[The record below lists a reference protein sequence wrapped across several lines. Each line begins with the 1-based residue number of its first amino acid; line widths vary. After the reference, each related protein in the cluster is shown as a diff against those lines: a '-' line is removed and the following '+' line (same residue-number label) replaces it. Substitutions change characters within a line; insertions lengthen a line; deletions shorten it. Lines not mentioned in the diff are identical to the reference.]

1 MNTSIDVFSMCR
13 PRIVRKR
20 DLALFAYLPIKAIML
35 YGPSTYLMYHVM
47 AALLASRK
55 AKNQGRKR
63 RIMGGIMAY
72 SVTVAGSV
80 YGLTLN
86 PETYS
91 NIYQASR
98 AAYLLTTLPMRIYPG
113 VLDKTLAPFE
123 TLIWGVSF
131 PMSYLD
137 TCESWPP
144 TVEVAKTIVEICAKD
159 RWSKV
164 CQPFSA
170 DMENL
175 SWYHFYNDKY

>member
-1 MNTSIDVFSMCR
+1 MNTSIDVASMCR
-13 PRIVRKR
+13 PRLIRRR
-20 DLALFAYLPIKAIML
+20 DLALFAYLPIKAIIL

-91 NIYQASR
+91 NIYKASR
-98 AAYLLTTLPMRIYPG
+98 TAYLLT
-113 VLDKTLAPFE
+113 
-123 TLIWGVSF
+123 SF
-131 PMSYLD
+131 PMRGYL
-137 TCESWPP
+137 
-144 TVEVAKTIVEICAKD
+144 KHL
-159 RWSKV
+159 
-164 CQPFSA
+164 FGG
-170 DMENL
+170 
-175 SWYHFYNDKY
+175 

>member
-1 MNTSIDVFSMCR
+1 MNTSINVFSMCR
-13 PRIVRKR
+13 PRIIRRR
-20 DLALFAYLPIKAIML
+20 DLALFAYLPIKAIIL

-80 YGLTLN
+80 YGLSLN

-91 NIYQASR
+91 NIYKASR
-98 AAYLLTTLPMRIYPG
+98 TAYLLTSFPLRGYPG
-113 VLDKTLAPFE
+113 VMDRTLAPFE

-131 PMSYLD
+131 PMSYTSACHALP
-137 TCESWPP
+137 T

-159 RWSKV
+159 RWNKV
-164 CQPFSA
+164 CQPFSV